1 MSTRQT
7 RIQKW
12 GNSLALR
19 IPKSF
24 ANEVGMEQDSPVEVS
39 LEDGRLVMVT
49 IPKSK
54 LTLRRLLAQVTK
66 DNRHAEFDTGP
77 ATGNEVW

>member
-1 MSTRQT
+1 MKT

-24 ANEVGMEQDSPVEVS
+24 AHEAGLEQDSPVEMS
-39 LEDGRLVMVT
+39 LEEGKLVIVAA
-49 IPKSK
+49 PKSK

-66 DNRHAEFDTGP
+66 VNRHTEFDTGP
-77 ATGNEVW
+77 SIGSEVW

>member
-1 MSTRQT
+1 MKT

-24 ANEVGMEQDSPVEVS
+24 ANEVGLEQDSPVEVS
-39 LEDGRLVMVT
+39 LEDGKLVIMAA
-49 IPKSK
+49 PKSK

-77 ATGNEVW
+77 AIGSEVW

>member
-1 MSTRQT
+1 MKT

-24 ANEVGMEQDSPVEVS
+24 ANEVGLEQDSPVEVS
-39 LEDGRLVMVT
+39 LEDGKLVIEAVT
-49 IPKSK
+49 KSK

-66 DNRHAEFDTGP
+66 DNRHGEFDTGP
-77 ATGNEVW
+77 AIGREVW

>member
-1 MSTRQT
+1 MKT

-24 ANEVGMEQDSPVEVS
+24 ANEVGLEQDSPVEVS
-39 LEDGRLVMVT
+39 LEDGKLVIMAA
-49 IPKSK
+49 PKSK

-77 ATGNEVW
+77 ATGSEVW

>member
-1 MSTRQT
+1 MKT

-19 IPKSF
+19 IPKSY
-24 ANEVGMEQDSPVEVS
+24 AHEAGLEQDSPVEMS
-39 LEDGRLVMVT
+39 LEEGKLVIVAA
-49 IPKSK
+49 PKSK

-66 DNRHAEFDTGP
+66 VNRHTEFDTGP
-77 ATGNEVW
+77 SIGSEVW

>member
-1 MSTRQT
+1 MKT

-24 ANEVGMEQDSPVEVS
+24 ANEVGLEQDSPVELS
-39 LEDGRLVMVT
+39 LKDGKLVIVAAT
-49 IPKSK
+49 KSK

-66 DNRHAEFDTGP
+66 DNRHSEIDTGP
-77 ATGNEVW
+77 AIGSEVW

>member
-1 MSTRQT
+1 MKT

-24 ANEVGMEQDSPVEVS
+24 ANEVGLEQDSPVEVS
-39 LEDGRLVMVT
+39 LEDGKLVIEAVT
-49 IPKSK
+49 KSK

-77 ATGNEVW
+77 AVGSEVW

>member
-1 MSTRQT
+1 MKT

-24 ANEVGMEQDSPVEVS
+24 ANEVGLEQDSSVEVS
-39 LEDGRLVMVT
+39 LKDGKLV
-49 IPKSK
+49 ISSAAKSK
-54 LTLRRLLAQVTK
+54 LTLKRLLAQVTR
-66 DNRHAEFDTGP
+66 DNRHSEVDTGP
-77 ATGNEVW
+77 AVGSEVW